1 MTEEID
7 ICSGC
12 SNPFYLSDM
21 VNTDGRFLCGSCATQ
36 VGPEQWD
43 DDEPAAEPAAG
54 GSWTEGKEVG
64 LLAKKVGILDP
75 SVLDVD
81 NNPDAADV
89 WEDPAYRE
97 SENTGGLAAVD
108 KFRAPGANKY
118 SSPAPDEDVETAR
131 NQPVVEGGRRASESF
146 TPEDGFESGGYAGDT
161 NYDTDGYT
169 TDTNFESGKYGS
181 DPGYDS
187 GTYGTD
193 GNYTTDPGYDSGG
206 YSSDPNY
213 DSGGYSSD
221 PGYESGKYGSDPGYD
236 SGTYASSGASSG
248 GIDSFQ
254 DPGYDSGGTDGY
266 HAGGSQ
272 HAMDEYDE
280 TSRVQA
286 ESQYAE
292 HASAHD
298 VAVDGHESTGSQ
310 QNISATTKA
319 WDDIL
324 DSGELAGGDASG
336 SQGWAA
342 ESGSRGSAD
351 SWGKPAVSTMDESWS
366 GQSSGASGEASW
378 GTQSGAS
385 ASAQGQTAVAL
396 REAKEAEQAQARK
409 KAMAPEMR
417 GAVLKALF
425 VFVLVGGLFA
435 GAWWGIREY
444 QPRYN
449 RSDLS
454 TWTRDTDREVAGS
467 QTASDLYAVWERAEL
482 LPLHKDKMRIQI
494 QVRNLG
500 DSTVEVGPARFNVQL
515 SGQGT
520 SMPIPDVARM
530 VSNLPSLLDPAF
542 EWGPLP
548 PHTTREGWIFVLVG
562 NSTVTGVTLDGIE
575 LNRQ

>member
-36 VGPEQWD
+36 EGPENWD
-43 DDEPAAEPAAG
+43 DDEPEAASQSE

-64 LLAKKVGILDP
+64 LLSKKVGILDP
-75 SVLDVD
+75 SVLDVN
-81 NNPDAADV
+81 NNPDEADV
-89 WEDPAYRE
+89 WEDPSFRNAA
-97 SENTGGLAAVD
+97 NTGGMAAVD
-108 KFRAPGANKY
+108 EFKAPGANKH
-118 SSPAPDEDVETAR
+118 SSPAPDEDIETAR

-146 TPEDGFESGGYAGDT
+146 SPEDGFESGGYVGEA
-161 NYDTDGYT
+161 DGYT
-169 TDTNFESGKYGS
+169 TDTNIEAGSYGT

-193 GNYTTDPGYDSGG
+193 GSYSTDPGYDSGG
-206 YSSDPNY
+206 YSSDPSY

-248 GIDSFQ
+248 GVETFRDS
-254 DPGYDSGGTDGY
+254 GYDSGGTDGF
-266 HAGGSQ
+266 HSDVGSQ

-280 TSRVQA
+280 TSRVHS
-286 ESQYAE
+286 ESQYADRD
-292 HASAHD
+292 SAHD
-298 VAVDGHESTGSQ
+298 VAVDGHESTGSH

-342 ESGSRGSAD
+342 DSGSAGSAD

-366 GQSSGASGEASW
+366 GGQSSGASGEASW

-385 ASAQGQTAVAL
+385 ASAQGRTAVAL
-396 REAKEAEQAQARK
+396 REAKDSEQQQARK
-409 KAMAPEMR
+409 KAMGPEIR
-417 GAVLKALF
+417 GAALAAF
-425 VFVLVGGLFA
+425 GVFLLIGGLFA
-435 GAWWGIREY
+435 GAWFAITEY

-454 TWTRDTDREVAGS
+454 TWTRETDLDVKGS
-467 QTASDLYAVWERAEL
+467 QTASDLYGVWERAEL
-482 LPLHKDKMRIQI
+482 LPLHKDKMRVQI

-500 DSTVEVGPARFNVQL
+500 DSTVDVGPARFNIQL

-530 VSNLPSLLDPAF
+530 VSNLPSLLEDSF
-542 EWGPLP
+542 VWGALP
-548 PHTTREGWIFVLVG
+548 PHTTRTGWIFVLVG
-562 NSTVTGVTLDGIE
+562 NSTVIGVTLDGIE